1 MSLLRIAR
9 ERQIAD
15 GPPPPVGIEPAA
27 DSPHVGPMSRAF
39 VRESDVPQLPELPPL
54 VSPLPPGAK
63 NYVTAGGAQHLRN
76 ELARLVDTQR
86 PRLAAAPADDI
97 DAKHELQVLDQRIRY
112 LRESLRTAEIVP
124 PPAEP
129 GDVVRFGA
137 TVTVREA
144 AGAETR
150 YRIVGVDET
159 DLDRNWV
166 SWLSPIAR
174 ALLNARLGARVVLK
188 APRGARE
195 LEIVRIDYENSA
207 T

>member
-1 MSLLRIAR
+1 
-9 ERQIAD
+9 
-15 GPPPPVGIEPAA
+15 
-27 DSPHVGPMSRAF
+27 MSRAF

-63 NYVTAGGAQHLRN
+63 NYVTPGGAHRLR
-76 ELARLVDTQR
+76 EDPARLLDTQR
-86 PRLAAAPADDI
+86 PRLAGAPPDDI

-112 LRESLRTAEIVP
+112 LQESLRTAEIVP

-129 GDVVRFGA
+129 GEVVRFGA
-137 TVTVREA
+137 TVTVREP
-144 AGAETR
+144 GGVETP

-174 ALLNARLGARVVLK
+174 ALHHARLGERVVIK
-188 APRGARE
+188 APRGPRE
-195 LEIVRIDYENSA
+195 LEIIAIGFEA
-207 T
+207 